1 MEPLGTFLGFILLG
15 ILLCA
20 AISLIAIISSLI
32 AQFLIHSVINIFDF
46 LNCCLPYC
54 FDKICFVCNKIVSEV
69 KKCIFRLL
77 NINNRTVVIPERMIT
92 KEFKKCNS
100 YIIVINP
107 NNNIQIGN
115 LYDKTKIVP
124 D

>member
-1 MEPLGTFLGFILLG
+1 MEPLGTFLGFILIG

-20 AISLIAIISSLI
+20 TISLIAIISSLI
-32 AQFLIHSVINIFDF
+32 AQFLIYSVINILDF

-54 FDKICFVCNKIVSEV
+54 LDKICFVCNKIVSAV

-77 NINNRTVVIPERMIT
+77 NINRKVVIPERIII
-92 KEFKKCNS
+92 KELKKCNS

-107 NNNIQIGN
+107 DNNIQIGN